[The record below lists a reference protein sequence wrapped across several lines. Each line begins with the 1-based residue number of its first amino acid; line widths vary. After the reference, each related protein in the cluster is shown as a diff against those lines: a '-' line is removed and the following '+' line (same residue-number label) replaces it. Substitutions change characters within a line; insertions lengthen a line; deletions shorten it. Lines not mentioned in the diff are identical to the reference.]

1 MSEIDLVNEGV
12 ELYNN
17 QQFEDSLKKLEEA
30 ISVNPKCKEAY
41 FNKGLCHQSLNDNA
55 KALECFDQALNL
67 DPNYTSA
74 IIGKGNSH
82 LRQGDREQA
91 LSFFEQAL
99 SIKENLP
106 LAKSGKSLCLYEL
119 GKKDEVNEIID
130 KQIEENTDDY
140 IPYLIKG
147 NILKEEN
154 KLEDTIEQYKNC
166 IKYNKNCYEAFYNMA
181 LCQAELNQNDE
192 ALTNMEE
199 TLKLNSDLPQAID
212 AKGCILYSNK
222 NVDEAIKC
230 YNELIEKDKDKEVQ
244 NADYFFKKGS
254 TERELKLYEDAIKSF
269 DEALKIN
276 PELVKAIL
284 LKGSCYDYLNK
295 NDWALENYEKV
306 IQKDGDNELAH
317 QLK

>member
-17 QQFEDSLKKLEEA
+17 QQFEDSLKKFEEA
-30 ISVNPKCKEAY
+30 ISVNPNCKEAY

-55 KALECFDQALNL
+55 KALESFDQALSL
-67 DPNYTSA
+67 DQNYTSA

-82 LRQGDREQA
+82 LRQGDKEQA

-99 SIKENLP
+99 SINENLP

-140 IPYLIKG
+140 VPYLIKG

-154 KLEDTIEQYKNC
+154 KLEDAIEQYKNC
-166 IKYNKNCYEAFYNMA
+166 IKYNKNCFEAFYNMA
-181 LCQAELNQNDE
+181 LCQATLNQNDE
-192 ALTNMEE
+192 ALTNIEE

-222 NVDEAIKC
+222 NFDEALKC
-230 YNELIEKDKDKEVQ
+230 YNDLIEKDKDKEV
-244 NADYFFKKGS
+244 
-254 TERELKLYEDAIKSF
+254 
-269 DEALKIN
+269 
-276 PELVKAIL
+276 
-284 LKGSCYDYLNK
+284 
-295 NDWALENYEKV
+295 
-306 IQKDGDNELAH
+306 
-317 QLK
+317 